1 MIRCATKAA
10 LDALAAKTLFDFFR
24 GYNLLEFKSSRDP
37 LTVSEY
43 HRILARAHLYI
54 ADHPPASTKDL
65 MICVACSAKP
75 IKLIYKSPDE
85 VTFKRLGGGHYQSD
99 DKIPMRVVV
108 IGELTIERRNYPL
121 LLFAGKKKR
130 RQFFEEL
137 VRRGDKEYIDL
148 AYELYPDEL
157 REVLEMSRRD
167 YPTLEENIRFIVKD
181 LGADRILQNIDPEL
195 MVKWILEHKGR
206 AAFNALIQKI
216 SAENG
221 PTRTSK
227 E

>member
-1 MIRCATKAA
+1 M
-10 LDALAAKTLFDFFR
+10 
-24 GYNLLEFKSSRDP
+24 
-37 LTVSEY
+37 
-43 HRILARAHLYI
+43 
-54 ADHPPASTKDL
+54 
-65 MICVACSAKP
+65 
-75 IKLIYKSPDE
+75 
-85 VTFKRLGGGHYQSD
+85 TFTRLGGGHYQSD

-148 AYELYPDEL
+148 AYELYPDEM

-195 MVKWILEHKGR
+195 MVKWILEHKDR
-206 AAFNALIQKI
+206 AEFNALIQNL

-221 PTRTSK
+221 PTRTGK